1 MCSLLM
7 FQLGDNIN
15 FCYQIFLH
23 TEIVFRLFLGLIVMN
38 TFQISFVINVE
49 QCDGV
54 LKTLISAGLGTI
66 PQTSLR

>member
-1 MCSLLM
+1 
-7 FQLGDNIN
+7 
-15 FCYQIFLH
+15 
-23 TEIVFRLFLGLIVMN
+23 MN

-54 LKTLISAGLGTI
+54 LKILISAGLGTI